1 MSRSERKFVLDTNL
15 FISGLRQAE
24 AKARLQAFHSA
35 FAPFEYLSAVVVHEL
50 RAGTKGGEDLRS
62 LERHILEPFE
72 RRGRVLTP
80 SYPAWSE
87 AGDVLRD
94 LARAEG
100 GSAGNV
106 RSLANDVL
114 LALSCREAGVTLV
127 TENLR
132 DFRRIRRLVP
142 FEFVPPWPTPIDL
155 KSFS

>member
-1 MSRSERKFVLDTNL
+1 MSRRERKFALGTNL

-24 AKARLQAFHSA
+24 AKAQLQAFHSA
-35 FAPFEYLSAVVVHEL
+35 FAPFEYLSAVVGHEL
-50 RAGTKGGEDLRS
+50 RAGTRSRDDLRL

-80 SYPAWSE
+80 SYAAWCE
-87 AGDVLRD
+87 AGDVLRE
-94 LARAEG
+94 LTRTESG
-100 GSAGNV
+100 NPGSL

-127 TENLR
+127 TANLR

-142 FEFVPPWPTPIDL
+142 FEFVPPWPTPTP
-155 KSFS
+155 